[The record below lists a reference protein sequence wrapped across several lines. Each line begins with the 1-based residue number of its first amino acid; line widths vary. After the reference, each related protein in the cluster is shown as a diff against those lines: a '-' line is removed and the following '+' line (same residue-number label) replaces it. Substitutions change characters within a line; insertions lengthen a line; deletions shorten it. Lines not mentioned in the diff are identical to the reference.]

1 MRYINIKFP
10 LNDDENNYLFKLNN
24 TTKDAITS
32 NLLLLLL
39 TEKGERYYN
48 PNYGTNLIK
57 YIFEPNDDITVKD
70 IEKDI
75 RDTVSTFMPNIT
87 ISSIIFD
94 EESTDKDINR
104 LNVMIK
110 FVYSENAFTESG
122 VINLTF

>member
-70 IEKDI
+70 IEKEI

-87 ISSIIFD
+87 ISSVIFD
-94 EESTDKDINR
+94 EEPTDKDIHR